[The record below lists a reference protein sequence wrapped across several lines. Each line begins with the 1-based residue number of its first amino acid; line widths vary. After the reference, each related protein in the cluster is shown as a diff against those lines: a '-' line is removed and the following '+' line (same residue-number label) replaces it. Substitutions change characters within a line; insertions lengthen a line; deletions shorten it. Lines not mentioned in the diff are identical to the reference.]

1 MDEVVIRK
9 KDVDRLART
18 LLKEIFEFIQDEYSL
33 RELKK
38 DFLNKVVL
46 NHVIYSNQKDKK
58 YELSN
63 SILES
68 IFNKEDEFEGFLKL
82 VKDAMKDD
90 GIDTEGIYLVINDFK
105 IDAETHENLYFKK
118 EAFLDIFRVF
128 ETGYTY
134 LKD

>member
-33 RELKK
+33 KELKK

-46 NHVIYSNQKDKK
+46 NYVIYSNQKDKK

-90 GIDTEGIYLVINDFK
+90 GINTEGIYRVINEFK
-105 IDAETHENLYFKK
+105 IDMETHEDLYYKK
-118 EAFLDIFRVF
+118 ESFLDIFRVF
-128 ETGYTY
+128 DTGYTY

>member
-9 KDVDRLART
+9 KDLDRLART

-33 RELKK
+33 KELKK

-46 NHVIYSNQKDKK
+46 NHIICSNQKGEK

-63 SILES
+63 SKLES
-68 IFNKEDEFEGFLKL
+68 LFNKDEEFEGFLKL

-90 GIDTEGIYLVINDFK
+90 GIDTEGIYRVISEFK
-105 IDAETHENLYFKK
+105 LDMEIHEDLYYKK

-134 LKD
+134 LED

>member
-33 RELKK
+33 KELKK

-90 GIDTEGIYLVINDFK
+90 GIDTEGIYRVISEFK
-105 IDAETHENLYFKK
+105 LDMETHEDLYYKK

-134 LKD
+134 LED

>member
-9 KDVDRLART
+9 KDLDRLART

-33 RELKK
+33 KELKK

-46 NHVIYSNQKDKK
+46 NHVIYSNQKGEK

-90 GIDTEGIYLVINDFK
+90 GIDTEGIYLVISEFK
-105 IDAETHENLYFKK
+105 LDMETHEDLYYKK

-128 ETGYTY
+128 ATGYTY
-134 LKD
+134 LED

>member
-9 KDVDRLART
+9 KDLDRLART

-33 RELKK
+33 KELKK

-46 NHVIYSNQKDKK
+46 NHIICSNQKGEK

-63 SILES
+63 SKLES
-68 IFNKEDEFEGFLKL
+68 LFNKDEEFEGFLKL

-90 GIDTEGIYLVINDFK
+90 GIDTEGIYRVISEFK
-105 IDAETHENLYFKK
+105 LDMETHEDLYYKK

-134 LKD
+134 LED